1 MKVKLLKKLRKDYK
15 FKYKHGNW
23 HVLQC
28 GYIRRHY
35 HTFESALLAV
45 LDAKATYHNSDF
57 DWLWERIKHKY
68 TVKIQ
73 TRKFNKL

>member
-1 MKVKLLKKLRKDYK
+1 
-15 FKYKHGNW
+15 
-23 HVLQC
+23 VLQC